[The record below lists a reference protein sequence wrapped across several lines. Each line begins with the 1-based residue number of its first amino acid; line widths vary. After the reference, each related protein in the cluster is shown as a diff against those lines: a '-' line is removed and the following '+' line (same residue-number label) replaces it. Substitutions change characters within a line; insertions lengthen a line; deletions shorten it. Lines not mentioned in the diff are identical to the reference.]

1 MHKVLIATD
10 GSQHAERALAY
21 LIDLI
26 QQDGACSAD
35 TEVHLINVQPR
46 LPSRIT
52 QNMTATQLN
61 DYYAAHSANACRAAV
76 ESLQQAGI
84 AFTLHTR
91 VGAPGMN
98 IVAAANELQCQSI
111 VMGSHGAGLALGAL
125 LGSVASEVIKLS
137 SLPVTLVK

>member
-1 MHKVLIATD
+1 MQKVLMATD

-26 QQDGACSAD
+26 EQNGLCRGD
-35 TEVHLINVQPR
+35 TEVHLLNVQPR
-46 LPSRIT
+46 LPSRIS
-52 QNMTATQLN
+52 QNMTVAELS
-61 DYYAAHSANACRAAV
+61 DHYAGHSASACRAAV
-76 ESLQQAGI
+76 ESLQQASI